1 MNICFTGG
9 LEGMTRKKATRLA
22 RDAGYSV
29 TNHVSGSTD
38 YLVAAGKSLTGGSE
52 KMTAAKR
59 LGVKVLSER
68 DFMAMV

>member
-1 MNICFTGG
+1 MIICFTGG
-9 LEGMTRKKATRLA
+9 LDGMTRKTATRLA
-22 RDAGYSV
+22 CEAGYKV
-29 TNHVSGSTD
+29 TNHVSCNTD

-59 LGVKVLSER
+59 LGVKVLSES